1 MNYTIKQVSQI
12 TGLSIPTLRY
22 YDKENLFPKLERKDS
37 NYRIFTEAEIEIIK
51 VIRCFKKAGLEIK
64 EMKHYMDLTKQGDSS
79 LEERLAIMVHQKELL
94 EAKKKEFD
102 DSIALVD
109 WKISFYQKA
118 IHQGTE
124 KELLADYLKRKEHIQ
139 SKEDIKK

>member
-37 NYRIFTEAEIEIIK
+37 NYRIFTEAELEIIR

-109 WKISFYQKA
+109 WKISFYQQA
-118 IHQGTE
+118 IQL
-124 KELLADYLKRKEHIQ
+124 KEE
-139 SKEDIKK
+139 SKL

>member
-37 NYRIFTEAEIEIIK
+37 NYRIFTEAELEIIR

-118 IHQGTE
+118 IQL
-124 KELLADYLKRKEHIQ
+124 KEE
-139 SKEDIKK
+139 SKL